1 MFSMKDA
8 YFIGIDVGGTKIA
21 GALISAQGRILART
35 KLSSPKN
42 ARSSQV
48 IRVIAGVIQE
58 ILEEKRVPRKAIKGI
73 GIGIPGVVDARRKK
87 IITTP
92 NIGLSSVA
100 LARILERRFHIKTFL
115 ENDVNLGTLGEK
127 YFGVA
132 KKARHVIGLFPGTGI
147 GGGIIINNQLFSG
160 AHGAAGELGHMTLRL
175 NGPLCGC
182 GHHGC
187 LEALASRWAIERDIH
202 KAIREGQKTIIK
214 KLVKNKFGVI
224 KSGVLKEALKRNDR
238 ITKKILTEKAMVIGQ
253 ACVSLRHVFDPEM
266 IVLGGGL
273 IEACGHFML
282 PIIKK
287 SVSADRFF
295 NKIEPCPVV
304 ASKLADDAVLL
315 GAAALFKLVNAAP

>member
-8 YFIGIDVGGTKIA
+8 YFVGIDVGGTKIA
-21 GALISAQGRILART
+21 GALISAQGRILTRT

-42 ARSSQV
+42 GHSSQV

-73 GIGIPGVVDARRKK
+73 GIGIPGVVDATRKK

-92 NIGLSSVA
+92 NIGLSGVA
-100 LARILERRFHIKTFL
+100 LARILERRFHIKTLL

-202 KAIREGQKTIIK
+202 KAVREGQKTIIK

-238 ITKKILTEKAMVIGQ
+238 TTKRILTEKSMVIGQ
-253 ACVSLRHVFDPEM
+253 ACVSLRHIFDPEM

-282 PIIKK
+282 PIIKR
-287 SVSADRFF
+287 SVASDRFF